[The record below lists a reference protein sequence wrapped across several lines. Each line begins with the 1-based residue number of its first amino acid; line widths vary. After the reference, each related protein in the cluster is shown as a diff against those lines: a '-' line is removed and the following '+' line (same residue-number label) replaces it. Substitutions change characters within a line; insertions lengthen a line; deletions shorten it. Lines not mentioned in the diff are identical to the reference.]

1 MRYRN
6 HETWDNLIHT
16 KGSTDINLIL
26 DQLRN
31 CSINAQGTAVY
42 FIEEDNKDL
51 GFCAMYRAW
60 LEYIY
65 LADVCGM
72 IPVVQAGN
80 HFAYKEDGMING
92 TRNAFEYYFLQPTS
106 IGIREAGKKKNILRS
121 CVFHRG
127 MVELVLTGKYAHYE
141 YTKRYMHEM
150 ARIVRKY
157 INFNEQTQQYV
168 AAGIKKLGIE
178 DTKVLGV
185 HIRGTDFRAKYDNHP
200 IYVTED
206 DCFQEV
212 NKLMQEKGY
221 EKIFVATDDMRILKN
236 FCIEYGN
243 KMCFYEDV
251 ERSNKNRSVA
261 FSKSSRKQHRYL
273 LGLEVIRDMYTLSK
287 CVGLVAGISQV
298 AICAQ
303 MHKLADRRHY
313 EDIKI
318 IDKGIYQNSH
328 SFIRF

>member
-1 MRYRN
+1 MKFLKDQIQM
-6 HETWDNLIHT
+6 HD
-16 KGSTDINLIL
+16 SADINLVL
-26 DQLRN
+26 GQLRN
-31 CSINAQGTAVY
+31 CSIKTNGTAVY
-42 FIEEDNKDL
+42 FIEEDNGDL

-72 IPVVQAGN
+72 IPVIWAGN
-80 HFAYKEDGMING
+80 HFAYREDKRING
-92 TRNAFEYYFLQPTS
+92 TKNAFEYYFSQPAS
-106 IGIREAGKKKNILRS
+106 IGVREAVRKRNVLRS
-121 CVFHRG
+121 RVFHRE
-127 MVELVLTGKYAHYE
+127 MVEIVFTGKCAHYG
-141 YTKRYMHEM
+141 YTKRYMLEM

-157 INFNEQTQQYV
+157 ISFNERTQQYV
-168 AAGIKKLGIE
+168 AAGIEKLGIE

-200 IYVTED
+200 IYVTEE
-206 DCFQEV
+206 DCFREV
-212 NKLMQEKGY
+212 NKIMREKGY
-221 EKIFVATDDMRILKN
+221 EKIFVATDDARILKN
-236 FCIEYGN
+236 FEAEYGN

-261 FSKSSRKQHRYL
+261 FSKSNRKQHKYL

-287 CVGLVAGISQV
+287 CTGLVAGVSQV

-303 MHKLADRRHY
+303 IHKLARRQRY

-328 SFIRF
+328 SFIRL

>member
-1 MRYRN
+1 MKFWN
-6 HETWDNLIHT
+6 NLIHT
-16 KGSTDINLIL
+16 KDSMDINLML
-26 DQLRN
+26 DQIRN

-65 LADVCGM
+65 LADVCGI

-80 HFAYKEDGMING
+80 HFAYREDGVING
-92 TRNAFEYYFLQPTS
+92 TWNAFEYYFLQPTP
-106 IGIREAGKKKNILRS
+106 IGIREAGRKRNVLRS
-121 CVFHRG
+121 RVFHRE
-127 MVELVLTGKYAHYE
+127 MVELVLTGKCAHYE
-141 YTKRYMHEM
+141 YTKRYMYEM

-157 INFNEQTQQYV
+157 IRFNEQTQQYV
-168 AAGIKKLGIE
+168 NVGIEKLGIE
-178 DTKVLGV
+178 DAKVLGV

-200 IYVTED
+200 VYVTEE

-221 EKIFVATDDMRILKN
+221 EKIFVATDDVRILKN
-236 FCIEYGN
+236 FRAEYGN
-243 KMCFYEDV
+243 KMYFYDDV

-261 FSKSSRKQHRYL
+261 FSKNSRKQHKYL

-287 CVGLVAGISQV
+287 CSGLVAGISQV

-303 MHKLADRRHY
+303 IHKLAGKQSY
-313 EDIKI
+313 EDIKV
-318 IDKGIYQNSH
+318 IDKGIYQNGH
-328 SFIRF
+328 SFIRL